1 MASTQIVGKAT
12 TSTKQKRMC
21 KWVAWWLCNTPLW
34 RNKIV
39 GKATTSTKQKRMRK
53 WAAWWLC
60 NTPLWHNTNCWQSNN
75 LHKTKCMC
83 KWANK
88 AFWGVLLQI
97 QPPNKVNT
105 KSEPQVTSSSHIHT
119 YIHTYIH
126 TENTNPNLI
135 YLTLGSI
142 LSLNYALNFE
152 MNLCENMK
160 LRCKTPS

>member
-1 MASTQIVGKAT
+1 VGILFELWARNSWWVAWWLCNTPLWRQHKLLAKQQLPQNKNACANGWHDDCAILHYGVTQIVGKAT
-12 TSTKQKRMC
+12 TSTKQNACANGWIKHS
-21 KWVAWWLCNTPLW
+21 WVWCCF
-34 RNKIV
+34 K
-39 GKATTSTKQKRMRK
+39 
-53 WAAWWLC
+53 
-60 NTPLWHNTNCWQSNN
+60 SN
-75 LHKTKCMC
+75 
-83 KWANK
+83 
-88 AFWGVLLQI
+88 LQI
-97 QPPNKVNT
+97 RSTQNQSPKWLAHP
-105 KSEPQVTSSSHIHT
+105 T